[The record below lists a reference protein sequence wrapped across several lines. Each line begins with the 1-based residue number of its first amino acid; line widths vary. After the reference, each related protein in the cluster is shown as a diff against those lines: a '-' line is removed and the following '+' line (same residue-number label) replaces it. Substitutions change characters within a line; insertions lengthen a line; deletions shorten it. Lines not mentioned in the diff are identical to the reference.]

1 MRKSIILQVI
11 TPFIVLSA
19 AASGLFGQECP
30 DSKQLTA
37 GHTGMMATV
46 RFLADDA
53 LAGRLAGSASER
65 CAGDYIAQHFA
76 ELKLKPA
83 GTDGTFFQ
91 SFPVASGANPH
102 APPGTGRNII
112 AVLEGSDP
120 HLKNEYVIVGAH
132 YDHLGDGRFGS
143 TAKDQKFAV
152 HNGADDNASGVA
164 AVIDVARR
172 LASGPPPARS
182 IVFMAF
188 SGEEA
193 GLIGSNYFT
202 NNPTIPLDKARAMLN
217 LDMVGR
223 LEADPLIVYGIG
235 TATEWEKLVKAAA
248 EAAQVDVTLQPDG
261 YGASDHTSFYLK
273 NIPVLHF
280 FTNVHGD
287 YHNPGDDW
295 EKIDAAGLEK
305 ISNMVTALAQQAAN
319 KHTVLTLQKNAGS
332 PPGSRAGGGY
342 GAYLG
347 TIPDFSPVKYGVK
360 ISGVREGS
368 PSALAGLTAGDVI
381 IRFDSDEIK
390 DLQAM
395 TDALRKRKPGDK
407 VKITVLRAEKEVALM
422 ATLGKR

>member
-1 MRKSIILQVI
+1 
-11 TPFIVLSA
+11 
-19 AASGLFGQECP
+19 
-30 DSKQLTA
+30 
-37 GHTGMMATV
+37 
-46 RFLADDA
+46 
-53 LAGRLAGSASER
+53 
-65 CAGDYIAQHFA
+65 
-76 ELKLKPA
+76 
-83 GTDGTFFQ
+83 
-91 SFPVASGANPH
+91 
-102 APPGTGRNII
+102 
-112 AVLEGSDP
+112 
-120 HLKNEYVIVGAH
+120 
-132 YDHLGDGRFGS
+132 
-143 TAKDQKFAV
+143 
-152 HNGADDNASGVA
+152 
-164 AVIDVARR
+164 
-172 LASGPPPARS
+172 
-182 IVFMAF
+182 MAF

-193 GLIGSNYFT
+193 GLIGSNYFAS
-202 NNPTIPLDKARAMLN
+202 NPTIPLDKTRAMLN